1 MTGRSRKGSKNDLIA
16 AAGKTGSFAHR
27 SAVDAGQLVASG
39 MLNDLVIIHF
49 HFLWKSEMYLSD
61 KSERYRECWRSEKT
75 EVVKWTLRLSR
86 KLVLAGSFVVK
97 EVSLP
102 KLIYYKWSSTYNG
115 VLSPLTGVLLADRVC
130 VCVEVLAD
138 SL

>member
-1 MTGRSRKGSKNDLIA
+1 MLEIREDRSC
-16 AAGKTGSFAHR
+16 
-27 SAVDAGQLVASG
+27 
-39 MLNDLVIIHF
+39 
-49 HFLWKSEMYLSD
+49 EMDTSP
-61 KSERYRECWRSEKT
+61 
-75 EVVKWTLRLSR
+75 SR